1 MNWKHISPSHVVQ
14 PVFGNEN
21 DALSIELTDA
31 ASVGH
36 WESSV
41 PVEAGRTYRFTA
53 VADVPAKSFN
63 NVTMLVTWCPAENDS
78 KMIQR
83 DYIGFQDK
91 NGLRCFDETFKAPE
105 GSNFAILWCVHKWQK
120 GKAVFRDIRMEEV
133 AEIPPRRVR
142 LATVNIY
149 PKTERTFAANLAIM
163 RPLLIPSLMNIVVD
177 NLKKGNNEGRIFELS
192 KIYVPGEDGEMPD
205 ERPHLGFA
213 AFGDQEDFFTVKGT
227 AEALAKALGLTFEVE
242 RAQDVPYLHPGI
254 AAYLLCEGERIGCFG
269 KLANE
274 VTAELKLHKDA
285 KSNHK
290 IFLGEID
297 YGKMMSHMA
306 ASFRYR
312 PLSPFPPVFR
322 DLALTVAEETPCGDL
337 MHEIARACPQV
348 GDVELFDIYR
358 GEQIGDG
365 RKSMAFKIRFDPED
379 KALSPE
385 EVDRFIKK
393 ILGNLRFKLGAEIR

>member
-91 NGLRCFDETFKAPE
+91 KGLRCFDETFQAPE
-105 GSNFAILWCVHKWQK
+105 GSTFAILWCVHKWQK

-163 RPLLIPSLMNIVVD
+163 EDALKNVCEKEPNLDLIVTPECHTDRMVNLPIVERSEPIPGGMTFELCKRYAVQYHVNILANIHELTPEGHVHNTAFVVD
-177 NLKKGNNEGRIFELS
+177 R
-192 KIYVPGEDGEMPD
+192 
-205 ERPHLGFA
+205 
-213 AFGDQEDFFTVKGT
+213 Q
-227 AEALAKALGLTFEVE
+227 
-242 RAQDVPYLHPGI
+242 
-254 AAYLLCEGERIGCFG
+254 G
-269 KLANE
+269 KLAGLYRKVHLTVSEQMMGVIAGEEFNVIDLDFGRLGIAVCWDNWFSE
-274 VTAELKLHKDA
+274 SARALRLNGAELLAFPLAGDGKESHWSKTWSTRCIDNGIPMVVCVGDPKCPSAIVDRDGEWLSSTMEQGGYA
-285 KSNHK
+285 
-290 IFLGEID
+290 FAEID
-297 YGKMMSHMA
+297 LNERKRSWW
-306 ASFRYR
+306 
-312 PLSPFPPVFR
+312 LSVGPADGDPYQLY
-322 DLALTVAEETPCGDL
+322 LAERRQ
-337 MHEIARACPQV
+337 IAYPQ
-348 GDVELFDIYR
+348 
-358 GEQIGDG
+358 
-365 RKSMAFKIRFDPED
+365 K
-379 KALSPE
+379 
-385 EVDRFIKK
+385 
-393 ILGNLRFKLGAEIR
+393 